1 MANTEIDADADPGT
15 QQALLRAVHRH
26 TGISMNEKKWTM
38 LQGRLRPRLRT
49 LSLRCYRDYLA
60 LLENTPDEVRNF
72 VNLVTTNETTFFRTP
87 RVWDYFAQHYL
98 PRWQAANPGRT
109 FRMWSAAASS
119 GEEPY
124 SAAMICEEFRARHT
138 SFQYQIHAT
147 DISSQVL
154 AVAMAG
160 NYAGRS
166 IDGLRQQ
173 RPAMLAK
180 YFVANSGGFSVVPAL
195 RNHITFAEHNLYQRM
210 ARREAFDL
218 VMLRNV
224 LIYFETTDQERVLE
238 TVRHTLAPEGV
249 LIVGESESLA
259 RLSTGY
265 QFEQPLIYRNQGAAN
280 GVVA

>member
-1 MANTEIDADADPGT
+1 MEIEAEADVVT

-60 LLENTPDEVRNF
+60 LLENTPDEIRNF

-98 PRWQAANPGRT
+98 PRWQAAHPGQT

-119 GEEPY
+119 GEESY
-124 SAAMICEEFRARHT
+124 SAAMICEEFRARHPG
-138 SFQYQIHAT
+138 FQYQIHAT
-147 DISSQVL
+147 DISSHVL
-154 AVAMAG
+154 AIAMAG
-160 NYAGRS
+160 NYGGRS
-166 IDGLRQQ
+166 IDGLKQQ

-180 YFVANSGGFSVVPAL
+180 YFRASAGGFTVAPEL
-195 RNHITFAEHNLYQRM
+195 RAHITFAEHNLYQRM

-224 LIYFETTDQERVLE
+224 LIYFETSDQERVLE
-238 TVRHTLAPEGV
+238 NVRRTLTPEGV
-249 LIVGESESLA
+249 LIVGESESLS

-265 QFEQPLIYRNQGAAN
+265 RFEQPLIYRNQGASN
-280 GVVA
+280 GAVA

>member
-1 MANTEIDADADPGT
+1 MEIEADVDPGT

-60 LLENTPDEVRNF
+60 LLENAPDEVRNF
-72 VNLVTTNETTFFRTP
+72 VNLVTTNETAFFRTP

-98 PRWQAANPGRT
+98 PRWYAANPGRSL
-109 FRMWSAAASS
+109 RLWSAAASS

-124 SAAMICEEFRARHT
+124 SAAMICEEFRARHPG
-138 SFQYQIHAT
+138 FQYQIHAT

-154 AVAMAG
+154 ASAAAG
-160 NYAGRS
+160 RYGGRS

-180 YFVANSGGFSVVPAL
+180 YFRADAAGFTVVPEL
-195 RNHITFAEHNLYQRM
+195 RAHITFAEHNLYQHM

-224 LIYFETTDQERVLE
+224 LIYFETADQERVLE
-238 TVRHTLAPEGV
+238 NVRRTLAPHGV

-265 QFEQPLIYRNQGAAN
+265 RFEQPLIYRNQGAPN
-280 GVVA
+280 GAVA

>member
-1 MANTEIDADADPGT
+1 MEIEADADAVT

-38 LQGRLRPRLRT
+38 LQGRLRPRLRI
-49 LSLRCYRDYLA
+49 LSLRSYRDYLA
-60 LLENTPDEVRNF
+60 LLENTPDEIRNF

-119 GEEPY
+119 GEESY
-124 SAAMICEEFRARHT
+124 SAAMICEEFRTRHPG
-138 SFQYQIHAT
+138 FQYQIHGT

-154 AVAMAG
+154 AIATTG
-160 NYAGRS
+160 NFGGRS

-180 YFVANSGGFSVVPAL
+180 YFRPDVGGFTVVPEL
-195 RNHITFAEHNLYQRM
+195 RAHITFAEHNLYQRM
-210 ARREAFDL
+210 TRREPFDL

-224 LIYFETTDQERVLE
+224 LIYFETADQEQVLE
-238 TVRHTLAPEGV
+238 NVRRTLSPEGV
-249 LIVGESESLA
+249 LIVGESESLS

-265 QFEQPLIYRNQGAAN
+265 QFEQPLIYRNQGASN
-280 GVVA
+280 GAVA